1 MLLEIA
7 DAAQFVGTRPLTP
20 SDERTATS
28 ETTDLVL
35 RARAGDPWAFEQLMI
50 CFQKQVLCTAAR
62 ILRRQEDAKDAAQEV
77 FLRLYRY
84 LSRIRPESLRS
95 WLYRV
100 TVNVC
105 RDMAGKNRRFPEAD
119 LEADAVERKVFRV
132 EDSQAEAGIR
142 LEQQR
147 EILQSAL
154 QALPFKERTA
164 LVLRDIEGLSTEET
178 ARIMRSTTSTVRSQ
192 ISSARVKVRHYCER
206 ALRRPK

>member
-1 MLLEIA
+1 MLLETA
-7 DAAQFVGTRPLTP
+7 GTARFLGTRQLTT

-28 ETTDLVL
+28 EATDLVQ
-35 RARAGDPWAFEQLMI
+35 RARAGDPHAFEQLMI

-62 ILRRQEDAKDAAQEV
+62 ILRRQDDVKDAAQEV

-84 LSRIRPESLRS
+84 LSRIRPEAVRS

-105 RDMAGKNRRFPEAD
+105 RDMAGKNRRFPDAD
-119 LEADAVERKVFRV
+119 LEADAVESKVFRV
-132 EDSQAEAGIR
+132 EDSRIEAGIR

-147 EILQSAL
+147 QMLQSAL
-154 QALPFKERTA
+154 QTLPFKERTA

-178 ARIMRSTTSTVRSQ
+178 ARILKSTATTVRSQ
-192 ISSARVKVRHYCER
+192 ISSARVKIRRYCER
-206 ALRRPK
+206 ALRRPE